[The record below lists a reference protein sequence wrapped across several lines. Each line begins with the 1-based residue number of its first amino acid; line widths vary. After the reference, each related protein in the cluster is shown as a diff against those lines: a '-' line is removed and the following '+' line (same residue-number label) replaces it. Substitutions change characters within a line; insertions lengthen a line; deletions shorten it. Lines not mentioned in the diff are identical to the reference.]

1 MGSDEFCASLVGE
14 SVETRACDG
23 GKGRDFFSQ
32 WSPCSTTCGTGQ
44 QTRTISNTCTSEVGY
59 ESQVCTNNAGFYGA
73 WSSWTACS
81 ATCGGGFQ
89 TRSKQHSCGREDYV
103 QERTCNENAGYY
115 EQWSEWSD
123 CPVSCGG
130 GNVVRQRVH
139 SCTGEIQTDSKFCNT
154 HPCSYYGAWSN
165 WSPCS
170 ASCGIGTMSR
180 MRYCHGGRVG
190 DGLCIAGDVTTN
202 EVAQCQMGD
211 CCDFDW
217 SGWTGCCRNTR
228 NQNVRLRFRGG
239 CAGSP
244 AEEVSKPCD
253 KSGIVSDTCM
263 VVIQNSYEL
272 GLLTGGYNSTYV
284 INPDEF
290 YNFQNQIVEGV
301 RLGHDDFGATDHSL
315 DTRYYTAGTTYNT
328 GTVSN
333 TGFTGNTGTTYTTYQ
348 QPTVYNTGTATGTDF
363 TGVITGTQTG
373 PDGVVVQ
380 GTWVN
385 GVFVPN
391 SNDVATQWVS
401 TNGNTA
407 WQTMTHDDA
416 THSHDQMIN

>member
-1 MGSDEFCASLVGE
+1 
-14 SVETRACDG
+14 
-23 GKGRDFFSQ
+23 
-32 WSPCSTTCGTGQ
+32 
-44 QTRTISNTCTSEVGY
+44 
-59 ESQVCTNNAGFYGA
+59 
-73 WSSWTACS
+73 
-81 ATCGGGFQ
+81 
-89 TRSKQHSCGREDYV
+89 
-103 QERTCNENAGYY
+103 
-115 EQWSEWSD
+115 
-123 CPVSCGG
+123 
-130 GNVVRQRVH
+130 
-139 SCTGEIQTDSKFCNT
+139 
-154 HPCSYYGAWSN
+154 
-165 WSPCS
+165 
-170 ASCGIGTMSR
+170 

-190 DGLCIAGDVTTN
+190 DGLCISGDVTTN

-315 DTRYYTAGTTYNT
+315 DTRYYTTGNTYTTGTVYNT
-328 GTVSN
+328 GY
-333 TGFTGNTGTTYTTYQ
+333 TGNTYNSGTTYTTYQ
-348 QPTVYNTGTATGTDF
+348 QPSVNTVNSGTTYTTYQEPTIVYNTGTDTQSNN
-363 TGVITGTQTG
+363 VITGTQTG
-373 PDGVVVQ
+373 PDGVVVE

-391 SNDVATQWVS
+391 
-401 TNGNTA
+401 TNQNTA

-416 THSHDQMIN
+416 SHDHMMIN